1 MKISLTK
8 KFWALL
14 ITILFLL
21 VIFANNVKASEY
33 LNTVQD
39 ISEKIGYQET
49 KQDSFEEE
57 KILQYDAKTGK
68 TTEINMEDISKK
80 LVAEG
85 KNIEENSIPPYIP
98 NNNFL
103 KNYYNT
109 YEPLMP
115 LSSIEPFNN
124 VIDMSEFPYRVTC
137 RLECSG
143 GSGSGFLVGPNLLL
157 TSAHCVMNP
166 KDNSKY
172 TDWIAYPG
180 FRGTAYKGYSDGW
193 AQIIYSSA
201 WISDHKPEDDW
212 CICVLGS
219 NLRRLSWL
227 DGTKSIYI

>member
-103 KNYYNT
+103 KNYY
-109 YEPLMP
+109 
-115 LSSIEPFNN
+115 
-124 VIDMSEFPYRVTC
+124 
-137 RLECSG
+137 
-143 GSGSGFLVGPNLLL
+143 
-157 TSAHCVMNP
+157 
-166 KDNSKY
+166 
-172 TDWIAYPG
+172 
-180 FRGTAYKGYSDGW
+180 
-193 AQIIYSSA
+193 
-201 WISDHKPEDDW
+201 
-212 CICVLGS
+212 
-219 NLRRLSWL
+219 
-227 DGTKSIYI
+227 

>member
-85 KNIEENSIPPYIP
+85 KNI
-98 NNNFL
+98 
-103 KNYYNT
+103 
-109 YEPLMP
+109 
-115 LSSIEPFNN
+115 
-124 VIDMSEFPYRVTC
+124 
-137 RLECSG
+137 
-143 GSGSGFLVGPNLLL
+143 
-157 TSAHCVMNP
+157 
-166 KDNSKY
+166 
-172 TDWIAYPG
+172 
-180 FRGTAYKGYSDGW
+180 
-193 AQIIYSSA
+193 
-201 WISDHKPEDDW
+201 
-212 CICVLGS
+212 
-219 NLRRLSWL
+219 
-227 DGTKSIYI
+227 